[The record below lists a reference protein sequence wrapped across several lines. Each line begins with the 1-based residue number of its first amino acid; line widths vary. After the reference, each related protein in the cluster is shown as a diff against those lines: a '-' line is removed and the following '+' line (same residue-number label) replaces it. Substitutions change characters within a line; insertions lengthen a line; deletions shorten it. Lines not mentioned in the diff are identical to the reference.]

1 MQSSEDRS
9 FLKPVRGKVIA
20 ASLLACIAIGL
31 ALAVTYFSF
40 YGLLDKV
47 DELSIPNDKL
57 KSLSTLFQ
65 QITRL
70 DQQQRADAIKKPK
83 KSYREF
89 VKESESLVST
99 IDSLHRMSWE
109 DKRQEER
116 LEAMKRILRKRDF
129 LLIEYLKLKSDFVF
143 NKKYSNQ
150 LDSLADI
157 LTQNKPATD
166 SSVKTTQ
173 KKTITTTYLPEK
185 EEKKTSFFSRVF
197 GGKKKEDAKAE
208 NRIEVKEE
216 ISVQVDTLAIA
227 QQDSAIL
234 EVGRIMKTL
243 EQDQRQQTKQ
253 MLQRELELVS
263 TNIVLISQLLSILQE
278 VENEEIA
285 AVEQKNS
292 EAVTMVSSNIQR
304 IGLIMIIFFLLAA
317 VLVFLIMVDIS
328 KSNYYRL
335 QLIKARDQAEQLGQ
349 VKQRFLANMSHE
361 IRTPLQSIIGF
372 SEQLKD
378 TQTTNEEAIEAI
390 QSSSEH
396 LLHIVNEVL
405 DYSRIESDHFT
416 IEKSPFDLSQL
427 IEEVTSVIRIH
438 TEQKGLQFIVKAD
451 NISKINLLGDAFRL
465 RQILYN
471 LLGNAVKFTSQGFV
485 KFELEVKPDI
495 FLKCTFRITDTGI
508 GIAPLDISRVFA
520 QFEQGDVNIHKQY
533 GGAGLGLSIVKKLI
547 DLQQGTIEVKSEE
560 GKGSEFTVN
569 LIFERAPVSAT
580 ITHTL
585 SSPSVTRSFQGTVI
599 LVDDDPLILKLCSM
613 LLNKYQVPFKAINQS
628 ERMLE
633 EDLTNVRFIFLDIR
647 MPGINGVDLC
657 KALRNKTQAK
667 IIALTAH
674 VLPQEQASIL
684 ENGFDQILTKPFRE
698 QDLLQV
704 IGLLQSTNGI
714 ADSAFDLSSL
724 RKLTLGDEQL
734 FQSILSQFKEETES
748 NLIEVD
754 EALTQ
759 GKSKDLREVIHKL
772 SGRVGQMGETELAQR
787 FHQIEIKLDEGN
799 AADSIRKEI
808 EDSIQHL
815 KLFLVEIQKETVEPG
830 I

>member
-1 MQSSEDRS
+1 MQSPEDKS

-20 ASLLACIAIGL
+20 ASLLACVAIGL

-57 KSLSTLFQ
+57 KALSTLFQ

-89 VKESESLVST
+89 LKESESLVST

-109 DKRQEER
+109 DRRQEER

-129 LLIEYLKLKSDFVF
+129 LLIEYLKLKSDFIF
-143 NKKYSNQ
+143 NKKYSSQ

-157 LTQNKPATD
+157 LTQNKPVSD

-173 KKTITTTYLPEK
+173 KKTTTTTYLPET

-197 GGKKKEDAKAE
+197 GGKKKEDAKPD

-227 QQDSAIL
+227 QQDSAIV

-243 EQDQRQQTKQ
+243 EQDQRQQTRQ

-263 TNIVLISQLLSILQE
+263 TNIVLISQLLSVLRE

-285 AVEQKNS
+285 AIEKKNA

-372 SEQLKD
+372 SEQLKKS
-378 TQTTNEEAIEAI
+378 QTNTEAIAAI

-405 DYSRIESDHFT
+405 DYSRIESDQFT

-451 NISKINLLGDAFRL
+451 DIPKVNLLGDAFRL

-471 LLGNAVKFTSQGFV
+471 LLGNAVKFTSHGFV
-485 KFELEVKPDI
+485 KFELVVKQDL
-495 FLKCTFRITDTGI
+495 FLKCTFKITDTGI
-508 GIAPLDISRVFA
+508 GIASRDISRVFA

-560 GKGSEFTVN
+560 GKGSEFTVQ
-569 LIFERAPVSAT
+569 LLFERGLASSENAKAISLPTAT
-580 ITHTL
+580 T
-585 SSPSVTRSFQGTVI
+585 PFQGKII
-599 LVDDDPLILKLCSM
+599 LVDDDPLILKLGS
-613 LLNKYQVPFKAINQS
+613 LVLEKYHVPFRAINQS
-628 ERMLE
+628 EKTLE
-633 EDLTNVRFIFLDIR
+633 EDLTGVSHIFLDIR
-647 MPGINGVDLC
+647 MPGINGIELC
-657 KALRNKTQAK
+657 RMLRSKTRAT

-698 QDLLQV
+698 QDLLQA
-704 IGLLQSTNGI
+704 IGIVQSANGSI
-714 ADSAFDLSSL
+714 GSPFDLSSL
-724 RKLTLGDEQL
+724 RKLTMGDEQL
-734 FQSILSQFKEETES
+734 FQSVLSQFKEETEN
-748 NLIEVD
+748 NLIEMD
-754 EALTQ
+754 AAIAK
-759 GKSKDLREVIHKL
+759 GKNKDLREIIHKL
-772 SGRVGQMGETELAQR
+772 SGRVGQMGGTELAHH
-787 FHQIEIKLDEGN
+787 FHQIETKLEEGIEF
-799 AADSIRKEI
+799 DLIQKEI
-808 EDSIQHL
+808 EESIVHL
-815 KLFLVEIQKETVEPG
+815 KSFLAEIQKETIEPRA
-830 I
+830 